1 MNDKKGGKKAVRREE
16 EEVRGG
22 HPLFLVAYFFPR
34 SSHGMV
40 VCYGGPSAALLAS
53 LL

>member
-1 MNDKKGGKKAVRREE
+1 MNDKKRGKEGREAG
-16 EEVRGG
+16 RGG
-22 HPLFLVAYFFPR
+22 GEGRSSIVPFAHFLPR